1 MGWGTNHQLDIHV
14 FLRGGGWC
22 HKAGDLLLVDNLAV
36 AHRADILAHEV
47 SIPGIAAPRVL
58 HRSTVR
64 GVVGV
69 GKGELRSVVKF
80 HMVHL
85 KFTNHGN
92 VPSGNL
98 T

>member
-1 MGWGTNHQLDIHV
+1 MGWFNHQLDIHV

-36 AHRADILAHEV
+36 AHRADILAHEN
-47 SIPGIAAPRVL
+47 IPGKAPRVL

-64 GVVGV
+64 GVGE
-69 GKGELRSVVKF
+69 GELRSVVKF

-85 KFTNHGN
+85 KFKIMGMYPP
-92 VPSGNL
+92 VI
-98 T
+98 